1 MRLSKQG
8 AAFVRAHE
16 GFVPKYYLDPV
27 GIGTIGVGF
36 TWGSASFQKW
46 WGQNRPGQ
54 KFGPGATM
62 TAAEADSCLVYLCD
76 SEYGAAVNKFLGG
89 KAVPQNVFDAM
100 CSMVYNCGPGA
111 LQWRWAAFIKAGD
124 MVAAARAWK
133 ETAVTAKGKKL
144 AGLVRRRKE
153 EAELAQ
159 YGRYGGVS
167 LPVDLKR
174 DDGILERGE
183 AGEEVRKLQ
192 SDLASLG
199 YYAGKIDGVFGPGT
213 ESAILAF
220 QRDNKLAA
228 DGKAGPV
235 TLGRLTELQLVS
247 HEPPILATQP
257 DLPVTD
263 DKQGPA
269 TPGVEPTSAP
279 SIHGNSSISEPASMP
294 ATIEPVPVP
303 SGNWL
308 SAFFIKLA
316 NLLKG
321 A

>member
-16 GFVPKYYLDPV
+16 GFVSKYYLDPV
-27 GIGTIGVGF
+27 GVPTIGVGF
-36 TWGSASFQKW
+36 TWGSSAFRDW
-46 WGQNRPGQ
+46 WTKNRPGQ

-62 TAAEADSCLVYLCD
+62 TSAEADSCLVYLCD
-76 SEYGAAVNKFLGG
+76 AEYGAAVNKFLAG
-89 KAVPQNVFDAM
+89 KVVPQHVFDAM

-159 YGRYGGVS
+159 YGGVS

-192 SDLASLG
+192 SGLASLG
-199 YYAGKIDGVFGPGT
+199 YYAGKIDGIFGPGT
-213 ESAILAF
+213 ESAVLAF

-228 DGKAGPV
+228 DGKAGPI
-235 TLGRLTELQLVS
+235 TLGRLTEMQLVS
-247 HEPPILATQP
+247 HEPPIRAAQP

-263 DKQGPA
+263 DKQEPA
-269 TPGVEPTSAP
+269 TPGAEPTSV
-279 SIHGNSSISEPASMP
+279 SSIPAPQPAPEPLP
-294 ATIEPVPVP
+294 ATIEPGLVA
-303 SGNWL
+303 SGNWFFAL
-308 SAFFIKLA
+308 FIKLA